1 MNELERT
8 DKYTVKEMDN
18 EEVFEP
24 LFVHSETKNVDIGLL
39 YETPLQTFEMDE
51 IPELKQSIQ
60 VYGLLTPLTVCM
72 DENGRYEVL
81 SGNRRYRAIKELKQ
95 DGIVNKYNEIPCMV
109 LYGLSEAKKGL
120 IVETTNIDV
129 RKGYDEMP
137 HRFKIIEYLKQ
148 LVDNGEEKEA
158 NIVKRAA
165 KYFKRS
171 ERYAA
176 MYKAIFDS
184 ENTEIREATEKGQ
197 ISVSDAARMTK
208 LPQEA
213 QKEIIKI
220 VHEAD
225 DGNVSGSYELN
236 LNISAEKVTLR
247 LYAIVREG
255 QIYFY
260 DLNCFG
266 IYAGEDKQKL
276 PKDCMTLKE
285 YQELWKERQ
294 RQLIK
299 EYQEEFLEGKLLREK
314 IQDIQLSEKSS
325 NKCKCDARR
334 HLLHKTFPDDL
345 AISTD
350 ISISKQDCVDH
361 LCGFINLKEK
371 IKQKLIDENNDL
383 SLRLAKNL
391 VVKDYMEKHI
401 NVEPW
406 ELELVENLK
415 DSMKSV
421 KLTFECNG
429 RTVEGRVLVASLLLN
444 LNCGYDFDL
453 YDFTSISE
461 GKKVFSKLKT
471 FCLPGMSKLFCKD
484 IVLITYN
491 GKTLYK
497 RAKK

>member
-1 MNELERT
+1 MKTLIEKFTETVRLTATNFCLT
-8 DKYTVKEMDN
+8 DGLNRDGIDSISFTQHKRGLARYIYGKSCC
-18 EEVFEP
+18 
-24 LFVHSETKNVDIGLL
+24 LGGLTKSSNPKL
-39 YETPLQTFEMDE
+39 YAIATDE
-51 IPELKQSIQ
+51 I
-60 VYGLLTPLTVCM
+60 VYIINLESFGLDAVK
-72 DENGRYEVL
+72 D
-81 SGNRRYRAIKELKQ
+81 KE
-95 DGIVNKYNEIPCMV
+95 
-109 LYGLSEAKKGL
+109 
-120 IVETTNIDV
+120 
-129 RKGYDEMP
+129 
-137 HRFKIIEYLKQ
+137 
-148 LVDNGEEKEA
+148 
-158 NIVKRAA
+158 
-165 KYFKRS
+165 
-171 ERYAA
+171 
-176 MYKAIFDS
+176 
-184 ENTEIREATEKGQ
+184 
-197 ISVSDAARMTK
+197 K
-208 LPQEA
+208 LPMNTITLEDYRRTWIKRQETLL
-213 QKEIIKI
+213 
-220 VHEAD
+220 D
-225 DGNVSGSYELN
+225 
-236 LNISAEKVTLR
+236 ISAEKVTLR

>member
-1 MNELERT
+1 MKTLIEQ
-8 DKYTVKEMDN
+8 
-18 EEVFEP
+18 
-24 LFVHSETKNVDIGLL
+24 FVT
-39 YETPLQTFEMDE
+39 Q
-51 IPELKQSIQ
+51 
-60 VYGLLTPLTVCM
+60 
-72 DENGRYEVL
+72 VL
-81 SGNRRYRAIKELKQ
+81 SSTENFTLT
-95 DGIVNKYNEIPCMV
+95 DGIR
-109 LYGLSEAKKGL
+109 
-120 IVETTNIDV
+120 NITCT
-129 RKGYDEMP
+129 
-137 HRFKIIEYLKQ
+137 Q
-148 LVDNGEEKEA
+148 
-158 NIVKRAA
+158 
-165 KYFKRS
+165 FKRGQ
-171 ERYAA
+171 
-176 MYKAIFDS
+176 AIF
-184 ENTEIREATEKGQ
+184 
-197 ISVSDAARMTK
+197 VY
-208 LPQEA
+208 
-213 QKEIIKI
+213 
-220 VHEAD
+220 
-225 DGNVSGSYELN
+225 GNVSGSYELN

-383 SLRLAKNL
+383 SLRLAKKL

-421 KLTFECNG
+421 KITFECNG

-461 GKKVFSKLKT
+461 GKKVFSKLKS

>member
-1 MNELERT
+1 MKTLIEKFTETVRLTATNFCLT
-8 DKYTVKEMDN
+8 DGLNRDGIDSISFTQHKRGLARYIYGKSCC
-18 EEVFEP
+18 
-24 LFVHSETKNVDIGLL
+24 LGGLTKSSNPKL
-39 YETPLQTFEMDE
+39 YAIATDE
-51 IPELKQSIQ
+51 I
-60 VYGLLTPLTVCM
+60 VYIINLESFGLDAVK
-72 DENGRYEVL
+72 D
-81 SGNRRYRAIKELKQ
+81 KE
-95 DGIVNKYNEIPCMV
+95 
-109 LYGLSEAKKGL
+109 
-120 IVETTNIDV
+120 
-129 RKGYDEMP
+129 
-137 HRFKIIEYLKQ
+137 
-148 LVDNGEEKEA
+148 
-158 NIVKRAA
+158 
-165 KYFKRS
+165 
-171 ERYAA
+171 
-176 MYKAIFDS
+176 
-184 ENTEIREATEKGQ
+184 
-197 ISVSDAARMTK
+197 K
-208 LPQEA
+208 LPMNTITLEDYRRTWIKRQETLL
-213 QKEIIKI
+213 
-220 VHEAD
+220 D
-225 DGNVSGSYELN
+225 
-236 LNISAEKVTLR
+236 ISAEKVTLR

-421 KLTFECNG
+421 KITFECNG

-461 GKKVFSKLKT
+461 GKKVFSKLKS

>member
-1 MNELERT
+1 MKTLIEQ
-8 DKYTVKEMDN
+8 
-18 EEVFEP
+18 
-24 LFVHSETKNVDIGLL
+24 FVTQVLSSTENFTL
-39 YETPLQTFEMDE
+39 TDE
-51 IPELKQSIQ
+51 IH
-60 VYGLLTPLTVCM
+60 
-72 DENGRYEVL
+72 
-81 SGNRRYRAIKELKQ
+81 
-95 DGIVNKYNEIPCMV
+95 
-109 LYGLSEAKKGL
+109 
-120 IVETTNIDV
+120 NITCT
-129 RKGYDEMP
+129 
-137 HRFKIIEYLKQ
+137 Q
-148 LVDNGEEKEA
+148 
-158 NIVKRAA
+158 
-165 KYFKRS
+165 FKRGQ
-171 ERYAA
+171 
-176 MYKAIFDS
+176 AIF
-184 ENTEIREATEKGQ
+184 
-197 ISVSDAARMTK
+197 VY
-208 LPQEA
+208 
-213 QKEIIKI
+213 
-220 VHEAD
+220 
-225 DGNVSGSYELN
+225 GNVSGSYELN

-391 VVKDYMEKHI
+391 VVKDYMKYKVYG
-401 NVEPW
+401 N
-406 ELELVENLK
+406 
-415 DSMKSV
+415 
-421 KLTFECNG
+421 
-429 RTVEGRVLVASLLLN
+429 
-444 LNCGYDFDL
+444 Y
-453 YDFTSISE
+453 
-461 GKKVFSKLKT
+461 VFSKFLGEVEASSQEEAIEKALDDAPENAWLCVQCAGE
-471 FCLPGMSKLFCKD
+471 FEDAGELDENS
-484 IVLITYN
+484 IVAEEI
-491 GKTLYK
+491 
-497 RAKK
+497 R